1 MGIYIAFS
9 IACSVLALVY
19 LNRGQGSKRLFP
31 SIGAVLVF
39 LLFMWAIS
47 LEQGYGVR
55 AAVNAGGASAVCGTI
70 MYWLVLLEQKL
81 WHGGAVGKT
90 VALIAFV
97 CTFYISVPIWALGT
111 VVRAVFHEQFDAA
124 DATVEAEKKERAW
137 RISEKAR
144 RRQEREEEILRELH
158 SDDDLCTY
166 FSGIYQR
173 MGYASIVERVGDDGP
188 LRMFLEKDGH
198 TFSFVAILRSD
209 VLGAE
214 EVEWAA
220 SFRGTAEKAGLVTSG
235 TFNAKAIR
243 KAEELHVALVDRPNL
258 PKFEQM
264 ARREEQ
270 KRAFGI

>member
-137 RISEKAR
+137 RIS
-144 RRQEREEEILRELH
+144 
-158 SDDDLCTY
+158 
-166 FSGIYQR
+166 
-173 MGYASIVERVGDDGP
+173 
-188 LRMFLEKDGH
+188 
-198 TFSFVAILRSD
+198 
-209 VLGAE
+209 
-214 EVEWAA
+214 
-220 SFRGTAEKAGLVTSG
+220 
-235 TFNAKAIR
+235 
-243 KAEELHVALVDRPNL
+243 
-258 PKFEQM
+258 
-264 ARREEQ
+264 
-270 KRAFGI
+270 